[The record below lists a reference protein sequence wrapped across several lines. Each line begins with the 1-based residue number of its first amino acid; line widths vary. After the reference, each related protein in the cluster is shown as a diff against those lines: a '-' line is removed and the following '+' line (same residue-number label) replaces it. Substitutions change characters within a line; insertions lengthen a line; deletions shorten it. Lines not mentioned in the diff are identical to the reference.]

1 MKFLAIFGQDHLL
14 FLTVRIN
21 IFYINTRA
29 FLIMLITNL
38 QLLRLRKS
46 FSQDG
51 KSKIGLENKKKTKKS
66 FVIPNKQCFLA
77 RMTYIIDFKNL
88 KFCNIF

>member
-1 MKFLAIFGQDHLL
+1 MKFLAILGQDNLP

-38 QLLRLRKS
+38 QSLRLRKS

-51 KSKIGLENKKKTKKS
+51 KSKIGLKNKKKTKKEFRYS
-66 FVIPNKQCFLA
+66 KQAMF
-77 RMTYIIDFKNL
+77 F
-88 KFCNIF
+88 